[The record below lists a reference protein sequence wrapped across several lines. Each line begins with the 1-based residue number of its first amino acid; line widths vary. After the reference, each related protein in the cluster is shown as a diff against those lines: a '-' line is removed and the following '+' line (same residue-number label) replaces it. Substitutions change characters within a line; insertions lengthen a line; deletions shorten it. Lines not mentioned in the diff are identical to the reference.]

1 MAQGITIRQLRGLVT
16 LAQTG
21 GVTAAANKLG
31 LSQSGLS
38 LLLQTLEASVNARL
52 IDRSARPLR
61 LTLAGERFV
70 TIAERIL
77 EDVELASSSVRE
89 DGSRGGRII
98 VAALPTLAAALLPQ
112 AMARFRRRHPNVTI
126 HVRDALTEAIATRVR
141 TGDAHLGL
149 GAFLDIGEGLTSQP
163 LIRDR
168 LMVLAGR
175 SFGDGKKTTWR
186 AIAKQPLVMLTRDSN
201 IRQLADRVFVE
212 QRLQVQPAFEVSYVT
227 TAVALVHAGF
237 GLTIVPELEARFFS
251 RNRLRTLLLTE
262 PYVQR
267 EISLLKRRN
276 MTMTPYLRDFIDLLA
291 QMQAPPK

>member
-1 MAQGITIRQLRGLVT
+1 MSQGITIRQLRGLVT

-38 LLLQTLEASVNARL
+38 LLLQTLETSVDARL

-70 TIAERIL
+70 AIAERIL

-89 DGSRGGRII
+89 GGSRGGRII
-98 VAALPTLAAALLPQ
+98 VAALPTLAAALLPR
-112 AMARFRRRHPNVTI
+112 AMARFRREHPHVTI
-126 HVRDALTEAIATRVR
+126 QVRDALTEEIVTRVR
-141 TGDAHLGL
+141 AGDAHLGL
-149 GAFLDIGEGLTSQP
+149 GAFLDIGEGLTTQP
-163 LIRDR
+163 LLRDR

-175 SFGDGKKTTWR
+175 NFGDGKKTTWR
-186 AIAKQPLVMLTRDSN
+186 AVAKRPLVMLTRDSN
-201 IRQLADRVFVE
+201 VRQLADRVFVE
-212 QRLQVQPAFEVSYVT
+212 QRLQVQPAFEVSYIS
-227 TAVALVHAGF
+227 TAVALVEAGF
-237 GLTIVPELEARFFS
+237 GLAILPELEAKFFN
-251 RNRLRTLLLTE
+251 RNRLRALMLTE
-262 PYVQR
+262 PFVHR

-291 QMQAPPK
+291 QMQLPMK

>member
-1 MAQGITIRQLRGLVT
+1 MSQGITIRQLRGLVT

-21 GVTAAANKLG
+21 GVTAAASKLG

-38 LLLQTLEASVNARL
+38 LLLQTLETSVNARL

-61 LTLAGERFV
+61 LTSAGERFV

-77 EDVELASSSVRE
+77 EDVALASSSVRE
-89 DGSRGGRII
+89 DGSGGGRII

-112 AMARFRRRHPNVTI
+112 AMARFRRQHPNVTI
-126 HVRDALTEAIATRVR
+126 QVRDALTEEIVTRVR
-141 TGDAHLGL
+141 AGDAHLGL
-149 GAFLDIGEGLTSQP
+149 GAFLDIGEGLTTQP
-163 LIRDR
+163 LLQDR
-168 LMVLAGR
+168 LMVLAR
-175 SFGDGKKTTWR
+175 RNFGDGKKITWR
-186 AIAKQPLVMLTRDSN
+186 ALAKHPLIMLTRDSN

-237 GLTIVPELEARFFS
+237 GLAIVPQLEAKSFNRG
-251 RNRLRTLLLTE
+251 RLRALMLTE
-262 PYVQR
+262 PYMHR
-267 EISLLKRRN
+267 EISVLKRRN

-291 QMQAPPK
+291 QMQAR

>member
-1 MAQGITIRQLRGLVT
+1 MSQGITIRQLRGLVT

-38 LLLQTLEASVNARL
+38 LLLQTLETSVGARL

-77 EDVELASSSVRE
+77 EDVELASISVRE
-89 DGSRGGRII
+89 GGGRGGRII
-98 VAALPTLAAALLPQ
+98 VAALPTLAAALLPR
-112 AMARFRRRHPNVTI
+112 AMARFRREHPHVTI
-126 HVRDALTEAIATRVR
+126 QVRDALTEEIVTRVR
-141 TGDAHLGL
+141 AGDAHLGL

-163 LIRDR
+163 LLRDR

-175 SFGDGKKTTWR
+175 NFGDGKKTTWR
-186 AIAKQPLVMLTRDSN
+186 AAAKRPLVMLTRDSN
-201 IRQLADRVFVE
+201 VRQLADRVFVE
-212 QRLQVQPAFEVSYVT
+212 QRLQVQPAFEVSYIS
-227 TAVALVHAGF
+227 TAVALVEAGF
-237 GLTIVPELEARFFS
+237 GLAIVPELEARFFNRS
-251 RNRLRTLLLTE
+251 RLRALMLTE
-262 PYVQR
+262 PFVHR

-291 QMQAPPK
+291 QMQLPMK